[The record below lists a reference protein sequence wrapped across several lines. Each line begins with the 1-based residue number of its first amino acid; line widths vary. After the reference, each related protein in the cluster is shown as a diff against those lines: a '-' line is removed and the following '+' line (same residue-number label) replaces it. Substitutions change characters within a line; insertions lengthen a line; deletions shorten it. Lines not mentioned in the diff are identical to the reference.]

1 VAPGGDR
8 HGAKPHKSGSVAG
21 ANYSDVPADRATYPC
36 SVNRIGRRHV
46 SQRVAVWR
54 NPRGLTAAR
63 VDEADL
69 ERLVDQHGAVLLAYA
84 THLTGDRSQGEDV
97 AQETLLRAWT
107 HPEALDP
114 ERGSAR
120 AWLLTVAR
128 NVVRDQARARRARP
142 HEVTDEIPEGLLG
155 SVDDEIDLAVESW
168 VVAEALAELTPDH
181 RAVLVETFYRG
192 RSVRQAATF
201 LEIPEGTVKS
211 RTFYALRALKVA
223 LTERGVIS

>member
-1 VAPGGDR
+1 V
-8 HGAKPHKSGSVAG
+8 SGSYA
-21 ANYSDVPADRATYPC
+21 AT
-36 SVNRIGRRHV
+36 VNRIGRRDV
-46 SQRVAVWR
+46 PAGVAVWR
-54 NPRGLTAAR
+54 APRGWSAAR
-63 VDEADL
+63 VDEETLA
-69 ERLVDQHGAVLLAYA
+69 RLCDQHGAVLVAYA
-84 THLTGDRSQGEDV
+84 TRLTGDRDQAEDV

-114 ERGSAR
+114 DRGSAR

-142 HEVTDEIPEGLLG
+142 REVTDEIPEALLG

-192 RSVRQAATF
+192 RSVRQAAAF
-201 LEIPEGTVKS
+201 LEVPEGTIKS

>member
-1 VAPGGDR
+1 M
-8 HGAKPHKSGSVAG
+8 
-21 ANYSDVPADRATYPC
+21 
-36 SVNRIGRRHV
+36 
-46 SQRVAVWR
+46 AVWR

-192 RSVRQAATF
+192 RSVRQAAAF

>member
-1 VAPGGDR
+1 MAATADGADQELVALARRGSQEAFEALVLRHGDR
-8 HGAKPHKSGSVAG
+8 LH
-21 ANYSDVPADRATYPC
+21 ATL
-36 SVNRIGRRHV
+36 RGF
-46 SQRVAVWR
+46 
-54 NPRGLTAAR
+54 GLTTT
-63 VDEADL
+63 EAD
-69 ERLVDQHGAVLLAYA
+69 
-84 THLTGDRSQGEDV
+84 DV

-142 HEVTDEIPEGLLG
+142 REVTDEIPEVLLG

>member
-1 VAPGGDR
+1 
-8 HGAKPHKSGSVAG
+8 VAG
-21 ANYSDVPADRATYPC
+21 ELGPA
-36 SVNRIGRRHV
+36 VNRTRGGRV
-46 SQRVAVWR
+46 LAGVAVWSTQ
-54 NPRGLTAAR
+54 RGGQADR
-63 VDEADL
+63 VDDDAL
-69 ERLVDQHGAVLLAYA
+69 ARLCEEHGAVLLAYA
-84 THLTGDRSQGEDV
+84 THLTRDRDQAEDI

-114 ERGSAR
+114 DRGSTR

-128 NVVRDQARARRARP
+128 NLVRDQARASKARP
-142 HEVTDEIPEGLLG
+142 QVVTDEIPEASLG

-168 VVAEALAELTPDH
+168 VVAEALAELSPDH

-201 LEIPEGTVKS
+201 LGVPAGTIKS
-211 RTFYALRALKVA
+211 RTYYALRALRVA